1 MIPNLELP
9 PEIKLHHLPNMQN
22 KFGRLLF
29 TYFGDMSEKVKLCK
43 LGKSLKDQFSKESKT
58 LYFKSMVAVKKQLT
72 VLYNSNV

>member
-43 LGKSLKDQFSKESKT
+43 LGKSLKDQFSKE
-58 LYFKSMVAVKKQLT
+58 V
-72 VLYNSNV
+72 